1 MRAMTP
7 NRLEEDPGSHRHRA
21 EHPDPIR
28 VHESHPEQKSDT
40 HIVVGFDEEP
50 QSQAALRFA
59 IVLARGLDAHLDVV
73 HVVDLRDYPVDPD
86 SDDWES
92 ASNAN
97 LIRTA
102 EHIRAAVDDS
112 NRSWSYFAWRGD
124 PVHLLATVAEENGAL
139 MIVVGT
145 HGAGLSATLHRM
157 TSGSVSRGL
166 VGHSHIPVLVVPP
179 AVD

>member
-1 MRAMTP
+1 MRAMSP
-7 NRLEEDPGSHRHRA
+7 NGLGADPGPHRHRVA
-21 EHPDPIR
+21 HPEPIR
-28 VHESHPEQKSDT
+28 VYESHPERESDT

-50 QSQAALRFA
+50 QSQVALVFA
-59 IVLARGLDAHLDVV
+59 IDLARRLGAHLDVV

-86 SDDWES
+86 GDDWES
-92 ASNAN
+92 ASSTN
-97 LIRTA
+97 LTRTA
-102 EHIRAAVDDS
+102 EHVRAVVDDHTQG
-112 NRSWSYFAWRGD
+112 WTYYAWRGD

-145 HGAGLSATLHRM
+145 HGAGFAATFHRM

-179 AVD
+179 HGD

>member
-1 MRAMTP
+1 MRAMSP
-7 NRLEEDPGSHRHRA
+7 NGPGADSGPHRHRVA
-21 EHPDPIR
+21 HPEPIR
-28 VHESHPEQKSDT
+28 VYESHPGRESDT

-50 QSQAALRFA
+50 QSQVALVFA
-59 IVLARGLDAHLDVV
+59 IDLARRLGAHLDVV

-86 SDDWES
+86 GDDWES
-92 ASNAN
+92 ASSTK
-97 LIRTA
+97 LTRTA
-102 EHIRAAVDDS
+102 EHVRAVVDDHS
-112 NRSWSYFAWRGD
+112 QGWTYYAWRGD

-145 HGAGLSATLHRM
+145 HGAGFAATFHRM

-179 AVD
+179 HGD